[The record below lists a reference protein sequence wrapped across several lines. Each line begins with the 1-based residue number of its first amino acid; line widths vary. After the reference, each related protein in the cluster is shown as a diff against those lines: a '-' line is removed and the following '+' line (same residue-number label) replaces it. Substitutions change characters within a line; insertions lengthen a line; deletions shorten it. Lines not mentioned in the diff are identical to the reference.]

1 MKIYADYEFYRNT
14 YQGKLAE
21 ENFGGLAIRATQYI
35 RYVTL
40 NRSDQYEGDELKY
53 AMCEVADIY
62 ARSDEKSGR
71 TVLSENVDGYSISYA
86 AEGAAGETTEHT
98 WDKKAYQVL
107 RKWLLQTGLL
117 NRRVNL

>member
-53 AMCEVADIY
+53 AM
-62 ARSDEKSGR
+62 
-71 TVLSENVDGYSISYA
+71 
-86 AEGAAGETTEHT
+86 
-98 WDKKAYQVL
+98 
-107 RKWLLQTGLL
+107 
-117 NRRVNL
+117 